1 VEELEGGSTETVIE
15 AFGRVQAPIGE
26 PELATV
32 GGTAAGT
39 GV

>member
-1 VEELEGGSTETVIE
+1 VIE
-15 AFGRVQAPIGE
+15 AFGRVQAPALE

-32 GGTAAGT
+32 GGTAAGA